1 MKNNGI
7 DNEYEEM
14 LKKAAIALAENDSLL
29 FEELKKDETIINPNQ
44 EELDK
49 RIYAMLDE
57 YFGKD

>member
-1 MKNNGI
+1 
-7 DNEYEEM
+7 M